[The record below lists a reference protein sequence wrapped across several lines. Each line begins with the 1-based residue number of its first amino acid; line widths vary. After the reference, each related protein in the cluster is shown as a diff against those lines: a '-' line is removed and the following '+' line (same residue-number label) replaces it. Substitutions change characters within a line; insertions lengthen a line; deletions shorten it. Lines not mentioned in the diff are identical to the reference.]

1 MTYLIVNQ
9 IMFASLGVATILV
22 GLLYFKENPKK
33 LTKSELNIMFGFFMF
48 CGVVFIY
55 SAYILGL

>member
-1 MTYLIVNQ
+1 MTFQIVNQ
-9 IMFASLGVATILV
+9 ILFASLGVATLIA
-22 GLLYFKENPKK
+22 GGFYFKENPKK
-33 LTKSELNIMFGFFMF
+33 LTKYELNIMFGYFMF

>member
-1 MTYLIVNQ
+1 MSFLVINQ

-33 LTKSELNIMFGFFMF
+33 LTKTELKIMFGFFIF
-48 CGVVFIY
+48 SGLVFIY
-55 SAYILGL
+55 SAYALGL

>member
-1 MTYLIVNQ
+1 MTYLVVNQ

-33 LTKSELNIMFGFFMF
+33 LTKSELNIMFGFFIF
-48 CGVVFIY
+48 TGVVFIY